1 MVKHCYIHIPFCKT
15 ICTYCDFCKQ
25 YYDPKKVEK
34 YLEDL
39 KQEIQ
44 KEYQKDIFQTIYI
57 GGGTPTCLE
66 EKELEK
72 LLEIIDSFQKEEKIE
87 ITIEATFNSLTK
99 EKLERLKKHHINRMS
114 IGVESL
120 DQKNQEFLG
129 RKIEKEEIQ
138 KKMNLMRNLGFQNI
152 NLDLIYAIPNES
164 KETLQEDLEF
174 IVSLNPEH
182 ISTYSLMIEDHT
194 ILKVQGIEP
203 IEEEMD
209 QEMYNQVISY
219 LKEKGYIHYEISN
232 FAKPGYES
240 KHNLCYWKNQEYY
253 GFGCGA
259 ASYIHP
265 VRKTN
270 TRSLTNYEKGNVL
283 EKEEVTE
290 DDKIEYEILLG
301 LRLLEGINLK
311 EFEEK
316 YHQSLSDIY
325 SYEELVKQGF
335 LKKEENHLKIPEDLL
350 YVSNEI
356 MVKLLQTRKVG

>member
-34 YLEDL
+34 YLKDL

-66 EKELEK
+66 EKELER

-129 RKIEKEEIQ
+129 RKIEKEEII

-194 ILKVQGIEP
+194 MLKIQGVEP

-209 QEMYNQVISY
+209 QEMYKQVISY
-219 LKEKGYIHYEISN
+219 LKENGYVHYEISN

-240 KHNLCYWKNQEYY
+240 KHNLCYWKNKEYY

-259 ASYIHP
+259 ASYINSI
-265 VRKTN
+265 RKTN

-335 LKKEENHLKIPEDLL
+335 LKIEENHLKIPEDLL